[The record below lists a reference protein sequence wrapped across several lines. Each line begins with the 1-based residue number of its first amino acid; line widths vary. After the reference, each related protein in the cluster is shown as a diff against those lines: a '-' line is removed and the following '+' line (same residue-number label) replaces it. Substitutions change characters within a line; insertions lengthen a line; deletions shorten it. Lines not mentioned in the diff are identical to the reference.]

1 MPILRQCVM
10 DSSGATGRRHR
21 RQETGHDAVSG
32 VLYLAATKGPQ
43 GIPDNLV
50 MDLQKGH
57 GRLVAMELRE
67 LCRPHDIR
75 KHDRPDSG
83 IAVVLPAAGKECG
96 ARTANFSSPKET
108 LGDFGCYFDNLG
120 REQAMRLTMHRGCR
134 LRIRRSAQAE
144 DLAAALIEPVFMIL
158 DAVLLLSFH
167 VRAVCLRHL
176 SAVAPGTS

>member
-1 MPILRQCVM
+1 MGTEARGELNRRPEEIHMVLDGLSRRGADPYLDRNSPFLMPILRQCVM

-75 KHDRPDSG
+75 KHDRSG
-83 IAVVLPAAGKECG
+83 VRDRGG
-96 ARTANFSSPKET
+96 SPRR
-108 LGDFGCYFDNLG
+108 
-120 REQAMRLTMHRGCR
+120 REGVRRPHR
-134 LRIRRSAQAE
+134 
-144 DLAAALIEPVFMIL
+144 
-158 DAVLLLSFH
+158 
-167 VRAVCLRHL
+167 
-176 SAVAPGTS
+176 